1 MNETNRMVSV
11 PCELLEQALDAAAAV
26 GMQEVADELDRILT
40 PTTAEPAELT
50 NVLPTVAVEGDQLV
64 IRITTE
70 CLLHAV
76 TCAPEWPVD
85 YKGDPISIQ
94 NGTLLIQ
101 EIIHELQREDEQ
113 GTNQM
118 HRLLDQAA
126 LDAINNGS
134 EAVSYD

>member
-1 MNETNRMVSV
+1 MINDLHPVSV
-11 PCELLEQALDAAAAV
+11 PRELLEQALDAAVAV
-26 GMQEVADELDRILT
+26 GMQDVADELDRILT
-40 PTTAEPAELT
+40 PTTAKAAELIDG
-50 NVLPTVAVEGDQLV
+50 LPSVAIEGDQLV

-85 YKGDPISIQ
+85 YRGDPIRIQ

-126 LDAINNGS
+126 VDAINNGS

>member
-1 MNETNRMVSV
+1 MINDLHPVSV
-11 PCELLEQALDAAAAV
+11 PRELLEQALDAAAAV
-26 GMQEVADELDRILT
+26 GMQDVADELDRILT
-40 PTTAEPAELT
+40 PTTAKSAEPID
-50 NVLPTVAVEGDQLV
+50 VLPTVAVEGDQLV

-85 YKGDPISIQ
+85 YRGDPINIQ

>member
-1 MNETNRMVSV
+1 MSHINQMTYAPR
-11 PCELLEQALDAAAAV
+11 ELLEQALDAAVAV
-26 GMQEVADELDRILT
+26 GMQDVADELDRILT
-40 PTTAEPAELT
+40 PTTAQTAKLT
-50 NVLPTVAVEGDQLV
+50 DALPSVAIEGDQLV

-76 TCAPEWPVD
+76 TCAPEWPID
-85 YKGDPISIQ
+85 YTGTPISIQ

-101 EIIHELQREDEQ
+101 EMIHELQREDEQ